1 MKNKD
6 KQKTYR
12 ERVLEEFDKK
22 FLSRRMKTVSG
33 EKMFDPSPDPEEVK
47 AFISQSLDTTIS
59 EVLDEVENMVV
70 DYIGDDAERDAARS
84 RLAEI
89 KKGLK

>member
-12 ERVLEEFDKK
+12 ERTLIGIYNNAHW
-22 FLSRRMKTVSG
+22 LAI
-33 EKMFDPSPDPEEVK
+33 DPHIAGWLKQQLPK
-47 AFISQSLDTTIS
+47 AINTAIS